1 MKSKD
6 YNIDYLKRKAK
17 NLKKTQGISHHEAL
31 NKIAQS
37 EGFSNWKSLVNL
49 PQKSTPNI
57 HLKQV
62 SKKESDKTIL
72 KTKTHHKIDPYR
84 NLLVAATNLLLQEKL
99 ISLEYNKEIERSESG
114 HIITT
119 LFNYTTVIIWNNIG
133 YGELSISVWWKYNH
147 DNHPQ
152 ANLKGNA
159 KERFRTLSPLA
170 KRQHYKKFVG
180 VVASCWLERKD
191 GKFLQGE
198 KRKCIFDVYTRQNDK
213 QELENLP
220 VQIPNGYES
229 ESIYYI

>member
-1 MKSKD
+1 MKSKNH
-6 YNIDYLKRKAK
+6 NIDYLKRKAK
-17 NLKKTQGISHHEAL
+17 NLKKTLGISHYEAL
-31 NKIAQS
+31 NIIAKD
-37 EGFSNWKSLVNL
+37 EGFLNWKSLINL
-49 PQKSTPNI
+49 SPKSTSNK
-57 HLKQV
+57 HLKLV
-62 SKKESDKTIL
+62 SKNESDKTIP
-72 KTKTHHKIDPYR
+72 KTKTNHKIDPYR

-152 ANLKGNA
+152 ANLKGNT

-191 GKFLQGE
+191 GKFLQGK
-198 KRKCIFDVYTRQNDK
+198 KRKCIFDIYTRQNDK

-220 VQIPNGYES
+220 IQTPNGYES
-229 ESIYYI
+229 EGTYYI

>member
-1 MKSKD
+1 MKSKNHD
-6 YNIDYLKRKAK
+6 IDYLKRKAK
-17 NLKKTQGISHHEAL
+17 NLKKTQGILHHEAL
-31 NKIAQS
+31 NIIAQI
-37 EGFSNWKSLVNL
+37 EGFSNWKSLVSLSQN
-49 PQKSTPNI
+49 PTFEK

-62 SKKESDKTIL
+62 SKKESDKTIP
-72 KTKTHHKIDPYR
+72 KTKTNHKIDPYR
-84 NLLVAATNLLLQEKL
+84 NLLVAATNLLLQKNL

-159 KERFRTLSPLA
+159 KEHFRTLSPLA

-191 GKFLQGE
+191 GKFLQGK
-198 KRKCIFDVYTRQNDK
+198 KRKCISNIYTRRNDK

-220 VQIPNGYES
+220 IQIPNGYES
-229 ESIYYI
+229 EGIYYI